1 MLLDGS
7 DTFGVAF
14 TFGYLQ
20 CGASVGSAQ
29 TNARAR
35 PEQSL
40 GQMPTSHRTPR
51 QPAKHSHATPL
62 HRPLKPQG
70 SAPTPVAYGLAQ
82 GASSAARPPAPP
94 AATEQSSPD
103 HVV

>member
-1 MLLDGS
+1 MLQS
-7 DTFGVAF
+7 SPRHPSRHAHTPPTHAP
-14 TFGYLQ
+14 
-20 CGASVGSAQ
+20 
-29 TNARAR
+29 R

-82 GASSAARPPAPP
+82 GASSAARPPVPP